1 MGTYHQ
7 LTEYQRYQISALKKV
22 GHDQQCIAQT
32 LGVSPST
39 ISREWRRN
47 RGQRGYRPGQ
57 AHQQALAR
65 RRTKAKATKMTPA
78 VIERIE
84 ADLRQE
90 WSPEQMAGRLAAD
103 DGLGLSPERIYQ
115 HIRADRQAGGTLYR
129 HLRQGQKK
137 RKKRYGKAD
146 RRGQIKDRV
155 SIEKRPAIV
164 EEKSRIG
171 DWEIDW
177 VLGRAGTGA
186 LVSVVER
193 RSRYTLLGKV
203 ASKQAEPV
211 AATTIGL
218 LAPHKEHTQTI
229 TADNGKEFADHAT
242 ISQALD
248 AAVYFAHPYHAWERG
263 LNENTNGLIRQY
275 VPKGTA
281 LDTLSQAQIHHIMD
295 RLNHR
300 PRKGLAFQTPHEILC
315 KETGRQ
321 PEHFKI
327 ALTS

>member
-1 MGTYHQ
+1 
-7 LTEYQRYQISALKKV
+7 
-22 GHDQQCIAQT
+22 
-32 LGVSPST
+32 
-39 ISREWRRN
+39 
-47 RGQRGYRPGQ
+47 
-57 AHQQALAR
+57 
-65 RRTKAKATKMTPA
+65 MTPA
-78 VIERIE
+78 VIARIE
-84 ADLRQE
+84 GDLRQE
-90 WSPEQMAGRLAAD
+90 WSPEQIAGRLAAD
-103 DGLGLSPERIYQ
+103 DGLRLSPERIYQ

-129 HLRQGQKK
+129 HLRHSQKK

-146 RRGQIKDRV
+146 RRGQVKDRV
-155 SIEKRPAIV
+155 SIEKRPALV
-164 EEKSRIG
+164 DEKSRIG
-171 DWEIDW
+171 DWEIDL
-177 VLGRAGTGA
+177 VLGRPGTGA
-186 LVSVVER
+186 LVSLVER

-203 ASKQAEPV
+203 GSKQAKPV

-218 LAPHKEHTQTI
+218 LAPHQEHTQTI

-242 ISQALD
+242 ISEALD

-275 VPKGTA
+275 VPKGTP
-281 LDTLSQAQIHHIMD
+281 LDTLSDQQVHQIMD

-300 PRKGLAFQTPHEILC
+300 PRKGLAFQTPHEILG